1 MAFDDW
7 EERPMADKIRI
18 SITHTRPSQFDIKE
32 LGAIM
37 HILGRT
43 AA

>member
-1 MAFDDW
+1 MASDDW
-7 EERPMADKIRI
+7 EECPIADKIRI
-18 SITHTRPSQFDIKE
+18 SLTHTRLSAFDIKE
-32 LGAIM
+32 LGAVM